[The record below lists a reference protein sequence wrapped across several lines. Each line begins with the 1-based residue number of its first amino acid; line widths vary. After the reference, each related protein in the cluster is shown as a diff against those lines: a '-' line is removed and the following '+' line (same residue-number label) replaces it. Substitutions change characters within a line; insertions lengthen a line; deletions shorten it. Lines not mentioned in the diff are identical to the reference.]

1 MKHISDYQRQI
12 LLDISTHAAQEG
24 MKTMRARCDVLDD
37 DHLAVGAMVNACLIA
52 TAVSLAIVIKALPKH
67 EQLKLLDMQLDE
79 LKKEI
84 RRKL

>member
-1 MKHISDYQRQI
+1 MKHISDYQRQV

-24 MKTMRARCDVLDD
+24 MKTMRVKCHILDD
-37 DHLAVGAMVNACLIA
+37 DRMATAAMVNACLIA
-52 TAVSLAIVIKALPKH
+52 TAASLSVIIKAMPKH
-67 EQLKLLDMQLDE
+67 DQLRLLDLQMDE